1 MYDAKYK
8 VSSRRCVQPSFNE
21 VRHVLNLAQVLAMPK
36 PKPKPNFSP
45 NPNPNLAQVLAMR
58 RTLTLTLTLT
68 LTPTPTLTRCS
79 PCDGRS
85 CGS

>member
-21 VRHVLNLAQVLAMPK
+21 VRHVLNLAQVLAM
-36 PKPKPNFSP
+36 
-45 NPNPNLAQVLAMR
+45 R

-68 LTPTPTLTRCS
+68 LTPTLTLTRCS
-79 PCDGRS
+79 RCGGRS